1 MSFWIG
7 FKSHEDKFHSR
18 KGENATSMLNVILII
33 RVYMYIADM
42 ICIRKILMT
51 YKATWV
57 VCFLFL
63 STPFIYST
71 IVIGVELFQ
80 FVKHLHVY
88 VHVYFQH
95 LLWVL
100 TTGTR
105 WFALPYFCLSN
116 ILQEPKC
123 CCFSNLTCS
132 PSSLLFRLTPF
143 FTDQILMPVL
153 FF

>member
-63 STPFIYST
+63 STPFIYFT

-105 WFALPYFCLSN
+105 WFALPYFCLFVF
-116 ILQEPKC
+116 L
-123 CCFSNLTCS
+123 
-132 PSSLLFRLTPF
+132 SSLLFRFTPF
-143 FTDQILMPVL
+143 FTDSNFMPVL
-153 FF
+153 LINFYLNSPI

>member
-105 WFALPYFCLSN
+105 WFALPYFGLFVLS
-116 ILQEPKC
+116 C
-123 CCFSNLTCS
+123 
-132 PSSLLFRLTPF
+132 
-143 FTDQILMPVL
+143 QIYCKSQNVVIFLI
-153 FF
+153 